1 MEVQAWV
8 GNVNIAA
15 STIGA
20 APAEWRNYQY
30 PSSYTT
36 QESMSW
42 PYSGNYHYASLANNN
57 ILGTE
62 PGVHTSYPFAASN
75 TLNTTE
81 RTWFSMLIDL
91 GNDYNLSDLQA
102 IVVYN
107 RKQDNANGDRIQG
120 FKPQLLDSGMNI
132 VYDGNAFTGR
142 DYYHRV
148 NGPAWSSVSSSL
160 LTTSENEFA
169 TKIINI
175 SSNTGIV
182 NTTVYN
188 TFTSSTEGY
197 NIEQPF
203 NGNLDGYTGV
213 ISKDNEW
220 HHIVLSF
227 DKINDN
233 VKLFIDGTEYLSTWH
248 TQSITGWAW
257 DKIYLESNSNAEPL
271 IAIPNAVNHL
281 IPILSDD

>member
-20 APAEWRNYQY
+20 APAEWRNYRY

-42 PYSGNYHYASLANNN
+42 TYSGNYHYASLANNN

-62 PGVHTSYPFAASN
+62 PGVHTSYPFAVSN

-107 RKQDNANGDRIQG
+107 RQEDNANGDRIQG
-120 FKPQLLDSGMNI
+120 FKPQLLNSSMNV
-132 VYDGNAFTGR
+132 VYDL
-142 DYYHRV
+142 
-148 NGPAWSSVSSSL
+148 SL
-160 LTTSENEFA
+160 
-169 TKIINI
+169 I
-175 SSNTGIV
+175 
-182 NTTVYN
+182 
-188 TFTSSTEGY
+188 
-197 NIEQPF
+197 
-203 NGNLDGYTGV
+203 
-213 ISKDNEW
+213 
-220 HHIVLSF
+220 HI
-227 DKINDN
+227 
-233 VKLFIDGTEYLSTWH
+233 
-248 TQSITGWAW
+248 
-257 DKIYLESNSNAEPL
+257 
-271 IAIPNAVNHL
+271 
-281 IPILSDD
+281 